1 MRAFHVRA
9 LFPMVGVHLQQLVS
23 ALEEAE
29 KGI

>member
-9 LFPMVGVHLQQLVS
+9 LFLMVGVHLQQLVS